1 MFVRFRQTPYRLK
14 VSIIET
20 RRIDGKVRHEH
31 IASLGSIEV
40 PPSVADRIVFWQ
52 RVNERLVKLSNRI
65 DPATQGKIRGDL
77 HARVPM
83 VTADEQRALQLENA
97 EADERFWSSL
107 HDMNQEQVD
116 GHKALAASVK
126 SKIAA
131 GQTEA
136 TKAATN
142 AAAARERV
150 ERIKKGDDV
159 QGGLGKPIDYRAI
172 LHKAG
177 MTDGDIRECMDMAKL
192 FEFDTDETEFKKFM
206 DESVKASQ
214 RASEAVMRKLLR
226 RRRAALQKAAE

>member
-40 PPSVADRIVFWQ
+40 PLSVADRIVFWQ

-107 HDMNQEQVD
+107 HGMNREQVD
-116 GHKALAASVK
+116 GHKALAASVQ

-131 GQTEA
+131 GRTEA

-142 AAAARERV
+142 AAAASERV

-177 MTDGDIRECMDMAKL
+177 MTDRDIWECMDMAEL